1 MPNLTLAHEDSVSE
15 KPEHDGD
22 DDDWVRVGSYP
33 TLDQAN
39 DHGLV
44 ILAMGEA
51 CQVIESDQPGEFDLR
66 ADANA
71 VGGIAD
77 ELDAYRREVSSLG
90 KSASSVRKWATHP
103 SGGWLSA
110 LWACVVV
117 LVFIGQGHDAGLV
130 ERASSSNLA
139 MMEGR
144 EWWRCFTALFL
155 HADLSHLVGNLVG
168 GVVMGTLV
176 SKSLGS
182 LRGWGLILGCGA
194 LGNAFTAW
202 ITYPQP
208 FISIGAST
216 AVFAGLGIL
225 SGLGIVEMLGQRER
239 MSWMRIFAPL
249 LGGIILLGWLGG
261 GHDSHTD
268 VLGHVFGFGAGAAA
282 GMAAMFF
289 QRRSVAPDGRY

>member
-1 MPNLTLAHEDSVSE
+1 MSE
-15 KPEHDGD
+15 KHEHDGD
-22 DDDWVRVGSYP
+22 DDGWVRVGSYP

-66 ADANA
+66 ADAHA

-77 ELDAYRREVSSLG
+77 ELDAYGREVSSLG
-90 KSASSVRKWATHP
+90 MSASSVRKWAKHP
-103 SGGWLSA
+103 SGGWVSA

-117 LVFIGQGHDAGLV
+117 LVFIWQGRDAGLV

-139 MMEGR
+139 MMDGR
-144 EWWRCFTALFL
+144 EWWRSFTALFL

-182 LRGWGLILGCGA
+182 VRGWGLILLCGT

-225 SGLGIVEMLGQRER
+225 SGLGIVEMLDQRER

-268 VLGHVFGFGAGAAA
+268 VLGHVFGFGAGAVA

-289 QRRSVAPDGRY
+289 QRRSAAPDGGC

>member
-1 MPNLTLAHEDSVSE
+1 MSE
-15 KPEHDGD
+15 KQWHDGD
-22 DDDWVRVGSYP
+22 DDGWVRVGSYP

-51 CQVIESDQPGEFDLR
+51 CQVIESEPPGEFDLR
-66 ADANA
+66 ADAHA

-90 KSASSVRKWATHP
+90 MSAPSVRNWATHS

-110 LWACVVV
+110 LWVCVVV
-117 LVFIGQGHDAGLV
+117 WVFMWQGRDAGLV
-130 ERASSSNLA
+130 ERWSSSNLA
-139 MMEGR
+139 MMDGH

-176 SKSLGS
+176 SKALGS
-182 LRGWGLILGCGA
+182 LRGWGLILGCGT

-225 SGLGIVEMLGQRER
+225 SGLGIAEMLGQRER

-261 GHDSHTD
+261 GHELHTD